1 MWLGVHRK
9 VTSALCDLLH
19 PTNVQLTVVAGNGQK
34 DIRTFRSGLPGMFE
48 FNWSSLLL
56 FGWML
61 LCRLQHLLCSC
72 VAYWRVTYRG
82 VAPITSLYSWQLQH
96 STAVNML
103 FTGATEL
110 RNLHGI
116 VMAYRIWR
124 GSCWRESCQSLDSH
138 SNVSGG
144 TSTQF
149 GLQLRNGG
157 PAEWSKST
165 STAIGKCGGLWSVG
179 TATGELYQQNH
190 YKDKVAAKCWQSTWS
205 PSGLLW
211 STLK

>member
-1 MWLGVHRK
+1 VSQCLSWWKVHTYTFPRVQFYFSSHKMWLGVHRK

-34 DIRTFRSGLPGMFE
+34 GIRTFRSGLPGMFE

-110 RNLHGI
+110 RNLHVLTCDSMHVVI
-116 VMAYRIWR
+116 VGQGFTY
-124 GSCWRESCQSLDSH
+124 SL
-138 SNVSGG
+138 
-144 TSTQF
+144 
-149 GLQLRNGG
+149 
-157 PAEWSKST
+157 
-165 STAIGKCGGLWSVG
+165 
-179 TATGELYQQNH
+179 
-190 YKDKVAAKCWQSTWS
+190 
-205 PSGLLW
+205 
-211 STLK
+211 